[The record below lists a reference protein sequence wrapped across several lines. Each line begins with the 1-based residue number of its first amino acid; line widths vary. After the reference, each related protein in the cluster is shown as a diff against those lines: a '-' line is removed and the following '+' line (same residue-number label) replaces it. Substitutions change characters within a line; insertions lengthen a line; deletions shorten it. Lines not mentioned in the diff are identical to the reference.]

1 MVLIRGLVIAFAMYS
16 KIPMPRVE
24 WDKQSMRFALCF
36 LPLVGGVVGGVQA
49 GWWFAANALGVQPLL
64 YASIAVAL
72 PILITGGIHL
82 DGLIDTSDARASY
95 GDPDKKRAILD
106 DPHTGA
112 FGVIHCAVYLL
123 VLLGLFVQLFVGG
136 RLVWILALGYPLSR
150 SIAGVAILV
159 MRSSKQEGL
168 VHTFVGFSQRTISI
182 TTVLVFGAFCAL
194 GMVWIAPLCGTILL
208 AGQGLLL
215 LWWQRMTRR
224 QFGGVSGDLAGYL
237 VQLSELVTLGAI
249 VLYSFL

>member
-36 LPLVGGVVGGVQA
+36 LPLVGGVVGAAQA
-49 GWWFAANALGVQPLL
+49 GWWFAANALCVQPLL

-72 PILITGGIHL
+72 PILLTGGIHL

-112 FGVIHCAVYLL
+112 FGVIHCAVYL
-123 VLLGLFVQLFVGG
+123 VLQFGLFVQFYAGDSS
-136 RLVWILALGYPLSR
+136 VWMLALGYPLSR
-150 SIAGVAILV
+150 SIAGLAILV

-168 VHTFVGFSQRTISI
+168 VHTFVGFSQKTISV
-182 TTVLVFGAFCAL
+182 TAVSVFCVACSL
-194 GMVWIAPLCGTILL
+194 CMLCLSPLCAGSLL
-208 AGQGLLL
+208 IGQGLLL
-215 LWWQRMTRR
+215 LWWQRMARS

-237 VQLSELVTLGAI
+237 VQLSELVTLGAA
-249 VLYSFL
+249 VLYSFF